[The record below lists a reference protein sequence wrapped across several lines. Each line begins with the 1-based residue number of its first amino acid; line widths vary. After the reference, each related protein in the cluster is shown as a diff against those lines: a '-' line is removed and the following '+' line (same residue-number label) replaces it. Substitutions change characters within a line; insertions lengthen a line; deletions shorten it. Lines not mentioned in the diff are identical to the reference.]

1 MCLFRLI
8 GERGKG
14 PKVNPVCNGVLASQL
29 RSASWRKSRYSNP
42 SGNCVEMAQL
52 SAGTIA
58 VRDSWCPGGPAL
70 VFTRAA
76 WEEFLHRLRDDR
88 LG

>member
-8 GERGKG
+8 GERGRG
-14 PKVNPVCNGVLASQL
+14 SKVNPAYDGVRASQL

-58 VRDSWCPGGPAL
+58 VRDSWCADGPAL

-76 WEEFLHRLRDDR
+76 WEAFLHRLRDDR